1 MPTAR
6 SLIAGLAL
14 ALTATACS
22 DKTTTA
28 PSNVG
33 ESPTTQPEQRKA
45 RQPLIFPANQVV
57 NNAAGAAVA
66 TITKVQVTQFGLNSA
81 NKLTATGVAT
91 YTITATGQTVTQAF
105 TNVEVQSFTST
116 GAPTAATCQ
125 ILNLDIGA
133 IHLDLLGLVVDLAPV
148 HLDITA
154 QSGPGNLLGNLL
166 CAVTHLLDQNPLN
179 ISALTALLAQ
189 INALLSQILG

>member
-6 SLIAGLAL
+6 ALIAGLAL
-14 ALTATACS
+14 TLTAISCTDKGPTEANNTGDNTQTA
-22 DKTTTA
+22 
-28 PSNVG
+28 
-33 ESPTTQPEQRKA
+33 QPQPKVA
-45 RQPLIFPANQVV
+45 RQPLIFPANQAV
-57 NNAAGAAVA
+57 AGA
-66 TITKVQVTQFGLNSA
+66 TITSVQITHFALNSA
-81 NKLTATGVAT
+81 NKLIADGAVT
-91 YTITATGQTVTQAF
+91 YTTAAGQTVTQRF
-105 TNVEVQSFTST
+105 TGAEVQSFTSS

-166 CAVTHLLDQNPLN
+166 CALTHLLDMNN
-179 ISALTALLAQ
+179 IAAITNLLSQ
-189 INALLSQILG
+189 INALLAQLL

>member
-28 PSNVG
+28 PS
-33 ESPTTQPEQRKA
+33 SPGDNQTTEPQQRKA
-45 RQPLIFPANQVV
+45 RQPLIFPANQ
-57 NNAAGAAVA
+57 AVA
-66 TITKVQVTQFGLNSA
+66 GGTITSVQVTRFDLNSA
-81 NKLTATGVAT
+81 NKLTATGVVT

-105 TNVEVQSFTST
+105 SNAEVQSFTSA
-116 GAPTAATCQ
+116 GAPTAATCS

-166 CAVTHLLDQNPLN
+166 CAVTHLLDQSPLN
-179 ISALTALLAQ
+179 INAITALLTQ
-189 INALLSQILG
+189 INALLAQLL

>member
-33 ESPTTQPEQRKA
+33 ESPASQPEQRQA
-45 RQPLIFPANQVV
+45 RQPLIFPANQAMPGGTYTLTSIQVTRFNYTGV
-57 NNAAGAAVA
+57 NQLTVDGVFTFRDAAGATRTENFVNAPA
-66 TITKVQVTQFGLNSA
+66 TLKGSR
-81 NKLTATGVAT
+81 
-91 YTITATGQTVTQAF
+91 
-105 TNVEVQSFTST
+105 
-116 GAPTAATCQ
+116 APTAAVCD
-125 ILNLDIGA
+125 ILTLDIGA

-148 HLDITA
+148 NLDITA
-154 QSGPGNLLGNLL
+154 VSGPGNLLGNLL
-166 CAVTHLLDQNPLN
+166 CAVAGLLDANPGN
-179 ISALTALLAQ
+179 FSGITALLTQINALLAQ
-189 INALLSQILG
+189 ILG

>member
-28 PSNVG
+28 PDNLG
-33 ESPTTQPEQRKA
+33 DNQPAAPEQKPA
-45 RQPLIFPANQVV
+45 RRPLIFPANQ
-57 NNAAGAAVA
+57 AVA
-66 TITKVQVTQFGLNSA
+66 GGTITSVQVTRFDLNSA
-81 NKLTATGVAT
+81 NKLTATGVVT

-105 TNVEVQSFTST
+105 SNAEVQSFTSS
-116 GAPTAATCQ
+116 GAPTAAVCQ

-154 QSGPGNLLGNLL
+154 VSGSGNLLGNLL
-166 CAVTHLLDQNPLN
+166 CAVTHLLDQNPFN

-189 INALLSQILG
+189 INALLAQIL